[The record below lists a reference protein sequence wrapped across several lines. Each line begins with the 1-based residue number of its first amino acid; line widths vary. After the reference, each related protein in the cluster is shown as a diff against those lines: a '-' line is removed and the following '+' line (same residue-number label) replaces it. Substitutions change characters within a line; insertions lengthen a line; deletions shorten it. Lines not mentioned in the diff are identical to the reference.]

1 MVLRIAPAHV
11 PCVLLGRDGRQP
23 YWSVF
28 LSGMAVWLLLDVV
41 RVLTAGGDL
50 YVCQF
55 QSYRDIHKTRNLL
68 TIDMTFY
75 RMKQDQGSDAQN
87 TALHIP
93 HLICSVMR
101 LSTDETSSSTYQ
113 HIKRDD
119 NKKVI
124 LSPTFRACGVGIYGD
139 TLTETR
145 ITTLSV

>member
-1 MVLRIAPAHV
+1 MVLRIGFAHL
-11 PCVLLGRDGRQP
+11 PCALLDRDRQRP
-23 YWSVF
+23 FSSVF
-28 LSGMAVWLLLDVV
+28 LLNMAVWLLLDVV
-41 RVLTAGGDL
+41 RVLTVGGDL

-68 TIDMTFY
+68 TMDMTFC
-75 RMKQDQGSDAQN
+75 RMKQGQGSDAQN
-87 TALHIP
+87 TALHIS
-93 HLICSVMR
+93 HFICSVMR
-101 LSTDETSSSTYQ
+101 LSTNETSSSTYQ

-145 ITTLSV
+145 ITTISV